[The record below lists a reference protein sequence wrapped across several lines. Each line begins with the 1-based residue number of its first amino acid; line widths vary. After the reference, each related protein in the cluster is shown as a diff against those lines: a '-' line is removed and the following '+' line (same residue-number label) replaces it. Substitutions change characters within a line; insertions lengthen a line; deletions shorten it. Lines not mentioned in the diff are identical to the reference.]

1 MEKSKNINDVLRERE
16 EAQKPKLKEFREK
29 NSKNKAWVLLT
40 MIFNHCRKKF
50 LYFILGGNLKKSYL
64 RRNFLDKLL
73 IIYLLKEFKLYK
85 GFHLDPVSPI
95 FNEDDLCIIP
105 IDSEVYPTILAL
117 NKLGIQTTFSCQGGQ
132 EKGHSFSA
140 YIMARNDFPENY
152 LSLLKEKGISF
163 NLNNKNGDNAI
174 HVEVPEEYRN
184 SKLLTI
190 EEFYN
195 AMNRENQRFI
205 EVSNEWAMK
214 QGVDLQ
220 NIKFRNLKRLLA

>member
-1 MEKSKNINDVLRERE
+1 MEKSKNINDILRERE

-40 MIFNHCRKKF
+40 MIFNHYRKKF

-140 YIMARNDFPENY
+140 YIVARNEFPEDY
-152 LSLLKEKGISF
+152 LSFLKEKGISF
-163 NLNNKNGDNAI
+163 NLKNRNEHNSI
-174 HVEVPEEYRN
+174 HVDVPEKDKDSTLVTREDFFR
-184 SKLLTI
+184 S
-190 EEFYN
+190 
-195 AMNRENQRFI
+195 MNRENQRFL
-205 EVSNEWAMK
+205 EVSNEWAIK
-214 QGVDLQ
+214 QGIDLQ
-220 NIKFRNLKRLLA
+220 NIKFRNLKSLLA